1 MDGGV
6 FLKKNRLSEM
16 KKLIMLEQKVSI
28 KQLATMLNVSEITV
42 RRDFQA
48 IQQEMNLLLDRGFIT
63 FVNNDP
69 PFNSRMQL
77 NSDGKKKI
85 AEIALTRIKPGDVI
99 ALDIGSTTLELAKLM
114 AVYCK
119 DIMVFTSSITIAQ
132 ILAKNE
138 NIEVYIVPGIVRKNE
153 LSVWGALAHDFINKF
168 HFTIFFMSAAAY
180 QDDIFY
186 EFIIEE
192 AEVKKTF
199 INRSKSTITLIDKTK
214 IGKRSLI
221 EVCNA
226 KQVLEIISDI

>member
-1 MDGGV
+1 MDGGE
-6 FLKKNRLSEM
+6 FLRKDRLSEM
-16 KKLIMLEQKVSI
+16 KKMLVLEQKVSI

-48 IQQEMNLLLDRGFIT
+48 IQQEMGLLLDRGIIT

-69 PFNSRMQL
+69 PFDSRVQL
-77 NSDGKKKI
+77 NIDGKKKI
-85 AEIALTRIKPGDVI
+85 AEVALTRIKPGDVI

-114 AVYCK
+114 AVFSK
-119 DIMVFTSSITIAQ
+119 DIMVFTSSIPIAQ

-138 NIEVYIVPGIVRKNE
+138 NIEVYIVPGVVRKNE
-153 LSVWGALAHDFINKF
+153 LSVCGALAHEFINKF
-168 HFTIFFMSAAAY
+168 NFNIFFMSAAAY
-180 QDDIFY
+180 QDEFFY
-186 EFIIEE
+186 EFVIEE

-221 EVCNA
+221 EVCSA